1 MDRSITAALVQVLC
15 QEVVHR
21 HGPGA
26 PALLESSVKTD
37 IGDLGWENGKKY
49 QRHNF
54 F

>member
-1 MDRSITAALVQVLC
+1 MNSSSTGALLQVLC
-15 QEVVHR
+15 QELLHR
-21 HGPGA
+21 QGPGA

-54 F
+54 Y